1 MLSFARK
8 VRKNVKNSIPSHQTQ
23 PICSNQPPVVS
34 AKIVNEK
41 DSEKIL
47 SVIRIARYAISA
59 VIYLFNVS
67 NGNTRIMCEICSKL
81 KITAPEQ
88 RHRRRYSVFVTH

>member
-23 PICSNQPPVVS
+23 PICSNQSPVV
-34 AKIVNEK
+34 ATKIVNEK

-47 SVIRIARYAISA
+47 SVIKITRYAISA
-59 VIYLFNVS
+59 GIHLFGVND
-67 NGNTRIMCEICSKL
+67 GNTRSMCEIPFKV
-81 KITAPEQ
+81 KNAPE
-88 RHRRRYSVFVTH
+88 

>member
-23 PICSNQPPVVS
+23 PICSNQSPVV
-34 AKIVNEK
+34 ATKVVNEK

-47 SVIRIARYAISA
+47 SVIKITRYDAIPGS
-59 VIYLFNVS
+59 IYLLKVN
-67 NGNTRIMCEICSKL
+67 NWNTRIMFEIYSKL
-81 KITAPEQ
+81 KTKAPEQ
-88 RHRRRYSVFVTH
+88 RL